1 MADLSAALANGA
13 PDTEQIAR
21 RGAADPVRVGPRLA
35 CLNRAGR
42 PVRLP
47 DARPHTVAST
57 G

>member
-1 MADLSAALANGA
+1 MADLSATLANGA

-21 RGAADPVRVGPRLA
+21 RGAADPVRVRPRLA